1 MAVVVA
7 QLVEQSLLT
16 PEICRSYTDIG
27 KILST
32 LLYNRKARNKEN
44 ETGNGPSLKKLNLN
58 TLNWPTH
65 YLQIVLSPL
74 GKGTLYIS

>member
-7 QLVEQSLLT
+7 QLEEQSLLT
-16 PEICRSYTDIG
+16 PEICRSYPDIG

-44 ETGNGPSLKKLNLN
+44 ETGNGP
-58 TLNWPTH
+58 P
-65 YLQIVLSPL
+65 
-74 GKGTLYIS
+74 